1 MKTNS
6 SKDVMECQIDSSAS
20 CSVTWH
26 SLICKLLQDGN
37 PKLQE
42 SKQKLRIS
50 DGSVMIQYDII
61 NIKCEVNQAKT
72 KLQFQ
77 VVDTKK
83 DPVISASARLAL
95 NLITMNVNNDEVNDE
110 IHGIKIIKGK
120 TNGDLISKKK
130 ILEEYGNVF
139 DRLGGFPGELHP
151 EVESSTA
158 RSTEDTSCNEGE
170 NN

>member
-1 MKTNS
+1 MI
-6 SKDVMECQIDSSAS
+6 QY
-20 CSVTWH
+20 
-26 SLICKLLQDGN
+26 
-37 PKLQE
+37 
-42 SKQKLRIS
+42 
-50 DGSVMIQYDII
+50 GSVMIQYDII

-120 TNGDLISKKK
+120 TNGDLISKMK

-139 DRLGGFPGELHP
+139 DTLGGFPGELHP

-158 RSTEDTSCNEGE
+158 RLVIRL
-170 NN
+170 